1 MKKFFLFFLLLWA
14 FIIQILAQ
22 LPNDFR
28 TEQIFLC
35 PKKTEW
41 TSSDTIELEG
51 QVTCLAGNRVLPYS
65 KYLYIEWINNK
76 DSVLTRQKVSC
87 KDKGYFKTKIPQDP
101 TNEAGVYYLRAYT
114 NLMRN
119 FSSSSFALQPILINQ
134 SFPKQSLVIDE
145 EVLCHVYPSG
155 GKLAPNTIQSVTTY
169 LTDYLGNPLRGQK
182 LSLIKNQKDTISE
195 AITTPSGMACL
206 YFIPQEGAK
215 YNIAFISGKFKK
227 TFELPPINTSSIKI
241 QGSLNGKQLY
251 YELQNCHHSIDNYKL
266 YLYHR
271 ELGISKINLEKTS
284 RIITFPQPP
293 YFTTLFLT
301 DKNENILSEHTFC
314 GKTKTEPLTLPAD
327 TIRTGEAVLLHL
339 PNSLKESRI
348 FMRLTDTNSM
358 WESHAASALQYETDL
373 ASPIPFPK
381 FFFQETEAQR
391 NTDLQSWINTV
402 KFKRFNLKD
411 VLQNGKDIYTFMPE
425 ENIVF
430 SGKIENDSHKPIK
443 KGFLVAYNNDNN
455 LVYDTTLDSN
465 GRFQIAT
472 DDFNDGTSF
481 FLQATNAQNKPIRA
495 NIIIDD
501 ETYPPVS
508 IQHTFF
514 KKAKYVENIKT
525 SIEGSFQNQTLP
537 NVVVKAR
544 LRTEKPKPTNKFY
557 STNYAD
563 REEIEKHNYNTLE
576 EILKN
581 MPGIKWSIE
590 ESHGTANGSAN
601 IHFYSSRGESTL
613 MRQELPIIID
623 GVKLDS
629 KSMQN
634 CISMPA
640 FEIEEVELLRPWQAI
655 QYTPGAI
662 DGAILV
668 KTRKSLI
675 PPPSISKGTYY
686 TPLGLSG
693 RTKEEASPLKA
704 PNTPGT
710 YRLLIDIISP
720 LNILSFEKEITVI
733 E

>member
-1 MKKFFLFFLLLWA
+1 MKKFFLFFFLGWT
-14 FIIQILAQ
+14 FTIQILAQ
-22 LPNDFR
+22 LPTDIR

-35 PKKTEW
+35 PKKTMW

-51 QVTCLAGNRVLPYS
+51 QVTCLAENRVFPYS
-65 KYLYIEWINNK
+65 NYLYIELINNK
-76 DSVLTRQKVSC
+76 DSVLTRQKASC
-87 KDKGYFKTKIPQDP
+87 KDKGYFKTRIPQDP

-119 FSSSSFALQPILINQ
+119 FSSSSFAVQPILINQ

-145 EVLCHVYPSG
+145 DVRCQVYPSG
-155 GKLAPNTIQSVTTY
+155 GKLVSNTIQSVTTY

-195 AITTPSGMACL
+195 AITTPSGMACFR
-206 YFIPQEGAK
+206 FIPQEGVK
-215 YNIAFISGKFKK
+215 YGIAFTFGKFKK
-227 TFELPPINTSSIKI
+227 TFEFPPIDTSSIKI
-241 QGSLNGKQLY
+241 QGSLNGNRLY
-251 YELQNCHHSIDNYKL
+251 YELLNCHHSIDNYKL
-266 YLYHR
+266 YLYNR

-284 RIITFPQPP
+284 GIITFTQPP
-293 YFTTLFLT
+293 CFTTLFLT

-314 GKTKTEPLTLPAD
+314 GKTKIEQLTLPAD
-327 TIRTGEAVLLHL
+327 TIRTGETVLLHL
-339 PNSLKESRI
+339 PDSLKESRI

-358 WESHAASALQYETDL
+358 WDSHAASALQYEADL
-373 ASPIPFPK
+373 TSPIPFPK
-381 FFFQETEAQR
+381 NFFQETETQR

-402 KFKRFNLKD
+402 TFKRFNLKD
-411 VLQNGKDIYTFMPE
+411 VLQKGKDIYTFMPE
-425 ENIVF
+425 ENMIF

-443 KGFLVAYNNDNN
+443 KGFLIAYNNDNN
-455 LVYDTTLDSN
+455 LVYDATLDSN
-465 GRFQIAT
+465 GRFLIAT

-508 IQHTFF
+508 IQHTAL
-514 KKAKYVENIKT
+514 KKSKYVENIKT
-525 SIEGSFQNQTLP
+525 SIEGRFQDQTLP
-537 NVVVKAR
+537 DVVVKAR

-581 MPGIKWSIE
+581 MPGIKWSTE
-590 ESHGTANGSAN
+590 ESLGTAKGPAK
-601 IHFYSSRGESTL
+601 IHFYSSRGASTL
-613 MRQELPIIID
+613 KQQELPIIID
-623 GVKLDS
+623 GIKLDS
-629 KSMQN
+629 ELIQN
-634 CISMPA
+634 NLSMPA
-640 FEIEEVELLRPWQAI
+640 FDIEEVELLRPWQAI
-655 QYTPGAI
+655 LYAHGAI

-668 KTRKSLI
+668 KTRKSLNAPI
-675 PPPSISKGTYY
+675 ISKGTYY

-693 RTKEEASPLKA
+693 KNKEEPSLLKA

-710 YRLLIDIISP
+710 YRLLIDIIS
-720 LNILSFEKEITVI
+720 LSSIQSFEKEITVI